1 MPNILISNTT
11 YKSVV
16 PAGAQVYDLSPF
28 DNNGNLFGK
37 VTIAADATAGNV
49 TVNLPE
55 IAALGGNWNT
65 EIVATAT
72 AVGVNKIIV
81 AAGGSDDIGSAGN
94 IELTAVGSSV
104 ILTPVAAA
112 DWSALKTA

>member
-28 DNNGNLFGK
+28 DNNGNLFSK

-55 IAALGGNWNT
+55 ISTLSGDWNT
-65 EIVATAT
+65 EIVIVAT
-72 AVGVNKIIV
+72 AVGANKVIV
-81 AAGGSDDIGSAGN
+81 DGAGSDKLGSAATV
-94 IELTAVGSSV
+94 ELTALGSSV
-104 ILTPVAAA
+104 VLSPVSATE
-112 DWSALKTA
+112 WGALKTA